1 MHLRIKFNIIVY
13 LSIIIDL
20 ADTKKGKLVFLL
32 LHFDKNFKNDF
43 FFWHYTSEKILDR
56 KKTDDQALN
65 CNMDL

>member
-20 ADTKKGKLVFLL
+20 TDTKKGKLVFLL

-43 FFWHYTSEKILDR
+43 FFFDIILR
-56 KKTDDQALN
+56 KKFLIERKL
-65 CNMDL
+65 MIKP